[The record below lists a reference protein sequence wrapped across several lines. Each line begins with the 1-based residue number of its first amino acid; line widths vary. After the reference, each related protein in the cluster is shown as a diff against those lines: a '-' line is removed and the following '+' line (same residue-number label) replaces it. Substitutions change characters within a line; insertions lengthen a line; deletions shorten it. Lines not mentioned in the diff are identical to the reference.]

1 MTMRHCTLDPLA
13 RARRRRVK
21 RDALAAALVSLLPA
35 TSWSCGDDATTT
47 VAGLSPSEGALYA
60 INVRTFGADFADPIS
75 YIALVSDLESGE
87 ATLGGALEISGAGSI
102 WGIPGSGEL
111 YLVSAESQTITRF
124 GLAEAGGLE
133 QTGRLGLSGAGVT
146 GLVTEAIAFDG
157 PTRGFLFDVGS
168 AQALELDLTAMEI
181 TGSFALSEMLIE
193 TSEVTFL
200 AEGGF
205 RRREDHLIGVAYGST
220 ATFDSVASV
229 SKVGFFNVP
238 DGSLE
243 VVEVPCGGLLY
254 SFEADN
260 GDWYFATDPWVA
272 GIHALAP
279 SRAPAPCMV
288 RLPARSRTFDST
300 IVALNDL
307 TGGVT
312 GGIVPGSN
320 GSAYLRVL
328 DQDVF
333 PLTPTT
339 DLLAPFSASA
349 WTTWRIALPHP
360 EASVRIDRPLI
371 AGGIK
376 FAAIDG
382 QVYQNESSADFSSTT
397 LVRTTGEDAP
407 AAGLVVPGVPWNIV
421 RLR

>member
-1 MTMRHCTLDPLA
+1 MAKHDP
-13 RARRRRVK
+13 
-21 RDALAAALVSLLPA
+21 LAAALASLLTA
-35 TSWSCGDDATTT
+35 LSGSCGDDETTT
-47 VAGLSPSEGALYA
+47 VVGLSPTEGALYA

-75 YIALVSDLESGE
+75 YIALVSDLESG
-87 ATLGGALEISGAGSI
+87 AAALGGALEISGAGSI
-102 WGIPGSGEL
+102 WGVPNSGEL

-124 GLAEAGGLE
+124 GLAPGGGLE
-133 QTGRLGLSGAGVT
+133 QTGRLGLSGTGVT
-146 GLVTEAIAFDG
+146 GLVSEAIAFDG

-168 AQALELDLTAMEI
+168 VQALELDLGTMEI
-181 TGSFALSEMLIE
+181 MRSHDLSEMLIE
-193 TSEVTFL
+193 TSEATFL
-200 AEGGF
+200 ADGGF
-205 RRREDHLIGVAYGST
+205 KQRADHLIGVAYGST
-220 ATFDSVASV
+220 AAFDGVASV
-229 SKVGFFNVP
+229 SKVGFFDVSN
-238 DGSLE
+238 GSLD

-272 GIHALAP
+272 GIHALDA

-288 RLPARSRTFDST
+288 RLPAGSRTFDST
-300 IVALNDL
+300 TVALNDL

-312 GGIVPGSN
+312 GGIVPGSD
-320 GSAYLRVL
+320 GTAYLRVL

-339 DLLAPFSASA
+339 DLLAPFSVSA
-349 WTTWRIALPHP
+349 WTTWRIALADP
-360 EASVRIDRPLI
+360 ASAMRMDRPLI

-397 LVRTTGEDAP
+397 LVRTTGKDAP
-407 AAGLVVPGVPWNIV
+407 APGLVVPGVPWNIL